1 MFELRHVQ
9 ELRGKRGEIQAVRQ
23 RPAGGEKK
31 EMSDELLEYSAQRNS
46 TPATSG
52 EAAERPAKSGGL
64 NRLSTIFLVVLGLHV
79 VVIVGISAYHLLRG
93 NPETGVPTTA
103 DSTPAPVVETAKA
116 PEPAKPTAPEVAS
129 SMPSPDDKVWQ
140 TPEAAPAEASA
151 PVAAAPAPASAG
163 VPTAERFH
171 VVGKGDTLAKIA
183 KANGVTAAAMAKANG
198 INGTTIKLGQKL
210 KIPENAGAGTAA
222 SATPATPTPAKAV
235 AAAAAKQ
242 GANPTGTYQ
251 VMAGD
256 TLAKIAKKFG
266 TKAEALAKL
275 NSINDPKKLKVGMKL
290 QVPGEASA
298 KVESPASTQPPA
310 GPTDMAMLPKAAT
323 H

>member
-1 MFELRHVQ
+1 
-9 ELRGKRGEIQAVRQ
+9 
-23 RPAGGEKK
+23 
-31 EMSDELLEYSAQRNS
+31 MSDELLEYSAQRNS
-46 TPATSG
+46 TPANSG
-52 EAAERPAKSGGL
+52 EAGERPAKSGGL

-93 NPETGVPTTA
+93 NPETGMTT
-103 DSTPAPVVETAKA
+103 STESAPAPVVETAKA
-116 PEPAKPTAPEVAS
+116 PEPASQPTPEVAS

-140 TPEAAPAEASA
+140 TPESAPAEASA
-151 PVAAAPAPASAG
+151 PVATAT
-163 VPTAERFH
+163 VPTTPSVPMAERVH

-210 KIPENAGAGTAA
+210 KIPENAGAGTVAA
-222 SATPATPTPAKAV
+222 STPAAPTPAKAV
-235 AAAAAKQ
+235 AAAAVKQ

-298 KVESPASTQPPA
+298 KVETPASTQAPA
-310 GPTDMAMLPKAAT
+310 GPTDMAMLPKAT
-323 H
+323 TN